1 MGSSEVQLESGQR
14 GRGRGGGVGLLKH
27 NIRHESVF
35 PAEGDKSYFPLYGD
49 AAVEVQAAPP
59 ALPPMGDSL
68 FPGQPSPYT
77 TPPHPQITES
87 DLVIDYL
94 HMSENKL
101 KGKVIMGD
109 VPGA

>member
-1 MGSSEVQLESGQR
+1 MGSSEVRLESGQR

-59 ALPPMGDSL
+59 ALPPDGG
-68 FPGQPSPYT
+68 FPLPGTTVTIHNSP
-77 TPPHPQITES
+77 PPPYHRVRCS
-87 DLVIDYL
+87 
-94 HMSENKL
+94 H
-101 KGKVIMGD
+101 
-109 VPGA
+109 